1 MELVDLITTTVP
13 SAISF
18 PVPELEYEPGPNT
31 SIKKRVVIHMS
42 PVATPTP
49 LNINGLFG
57 IGLARRIKL
66 VGVVL
71 ILKYE

>member
-13 SAISF
+13 SAVSF

-31 SIKKRVVIHMS
+31 SINKRVVIHMS

-49 LNINGLFG
+49 LNINGLLG
-57 IGLARRIKL
+57 IGLAQKIIL

-71 ILKYE
+71 NLEF